1 MPKKTPLLPILS
13 VTFVSTLGYSIV
25 IPFLVYLVEQYG
37 GNAIIYGVLG
47 AAYPAFQL
55 IGAPILG
62 NWSDIYG
69 RKKIL
74 FLSQAG
80 TLISWV
86 LFLVAMLIPV
96 TNLWKVD
103 SGFLGA
109 FSITLPLLLL
119 FLARSF
125 DGLTGGNISV
135 ANAYLADITNEKD
148 RNKNYGR
155 MSIASN
161 LGFILGPALAGV
173 LGATAFGYFLPVYA
187 AIAISTVATFLI
199 VFYLPNANPCDEETE
214 SIKRTGLR
222 KLFNFE
228 QKECVESRDDRKIK
242 FSTISKL
249 QGIPYVL
256 VLYFLV
262 FLGFSIFYTAFPVHA
277 QQTLKWS
284 VTQLGVYFSVI
295 SLFMILVQGPLLTR
309 LSKSFDDSTLA
320 LFGAIILG
328 TNFFLL
334 TFTNLVIVY
343 AAAVFF
349 AVGNGIMWPSVL
361 SLLSRLAGKKYQG
374 AVQGFA
380 GSAGSLA
387 GIIGLTLGGILYVQL
402 NSATFIICA
411 VIIYLTFLLSFRLIK
426 LEKGC
431 QSKEDFAKEMNPAS
445 VNP

>member
-187 AIAISTVATFLI
+187 AIAISTVATF
-199 VFYLPNANPCDEETE
+199 VF
-214 SIKRTGLR
+214 
-222 KLFNFE
+222 
-228 QKECVESRDDRKIK
+228 
-242 FSTISKL
+242 
-249 QGIPYVL
+249 
-256 VLYFLV
+256 
-262 FLGFSIFYTAFPVHA
+262 
-277 QQTLKWS
+277 
-284 VTQLGVYFSVI
+284 VI
-295 SLFMILVQGPLLTR
+295 SNHPI
-309 LSKSFDDSTLA
+309 
-320 LFGAIILG
+320 
-328 TNFFLL
+328 N
-334 TFTNLVIVY
+334 
-343 AAAVFF
+343 
-349 AVGNGIMWPSVL
+349 
-361 SLLSRLAGKKYQG
+361 
-374 AVQGFA
+374 
-380 GSAGSLA
+380 
-387 GIIGLTLGGILYVQL
+387 
-402 NSATFIICA
+402 
-411 VIIYLTFLLSFRLIK
+411 
-426 LEKGC
+426 
-431 QSKEDFAKEMNPAS
+431 
-445 VNP
+445 

>member
-80 TLISWV
+80 TLISWM

-135 ANAYLADITNEKD
+135 ANAYLADITDEKD

-173 LGATAFGYFLPVYA
+173 LGATALGYYLPVYA

-199 VFYLPNANPCDEETE
+199 VFYLPDANPCDDGTE

-343 AAAVFF
+343 AAAIFF